1 MPVLESL
8 FNNVAGLKAGDLI
21 KKRLQDR
28 YFPAYNA

>member
-8 FNNVAGLKAGDLI
+8 FINVAGLKASDLI

-28 YFPAYNA
+28 YFPANNA